1 MTKVTEIIIVRHGEA
16 EHNKKGTHGGWA
28 NSDLTPKGIMQAERA
43 KAYLDK
49 HLEGNYTYYASDLNR
64 ARHTAK
70 IVAGDQPI
78 RYDWRIREIYN
89 GLAAV
94 MDDDERKAHL
104 KPYTQPAHTW
114 QAYPCAEDW
123 GLFHERVCDFMED
136 VHEERVVIVTH
147 GGTAA
152 NIVLWW
158 LGLTKEHLGKIFF
171 DIDNGSVTK
180 LCYNEW
186 RERHIA
192 YLNRRP

>member
-1 MTKVTEIIIVRHGEA
+1 MTEVREIIIVRHGEA
-16 EHNKKGTHGGWA
+16 EHNKRGTRGGWA
-28 NSDLTPKGIMQAERA
+28 TSDLTSEGVRQAERA
-43 KAYLDK
+43 KAFLDK
-49 HLEGNYTYYASDLNR
+49 HLKGDYTYYASDLNR

-70 IVAGDQPI
+70 IVAGDHPI
-78 RYDWRIREIYN
+78 RFDWRIREIYN

-94 MDDDERKAHL
+94 MDDVER

-114 QAYPCAEDW
+114 CAYPCAEDW
-123 GLFHERVCDFMED
+123 GLFNQRVYDFMED
-136 VHEERVVIVTH
+136 VHDEKVVIITH
-147 GGTAA
+147 VGTAA

-192 YLNRRP
+192 YLNRVPR